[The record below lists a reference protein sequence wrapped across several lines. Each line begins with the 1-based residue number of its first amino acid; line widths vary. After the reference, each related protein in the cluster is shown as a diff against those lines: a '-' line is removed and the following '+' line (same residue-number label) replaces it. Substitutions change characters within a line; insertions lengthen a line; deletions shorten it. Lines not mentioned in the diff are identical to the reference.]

1 MARKAMVTRTI
12 LTTKVN
18 VLCMDVKT
26 CEPCNIDVS
35 LPRTYKDDKKLL
47 KKVQELVDNDEVK
60 AVHIVSK
67 EEVETLYGM
76 TEQRFI
82 EGAIILDPKTRKML
96 EEESENDD
104 EDEVGTPSEAKEQ
117 IAPIESKP
125 RNKKNNK

>member
-12 LTTKVN
+12 ITTKCN
-18 VLCMDVKT
+18 VLCMELAKA
-26 CEPCNIDVS
+26 EPFNREVV

-96 EEESENDD
+96 EEESESDD
-104 EDEVGTPSEAKEQ
+104 EEAEATTAPTEAK
-117 IAPIESKP
+117 PN
-125 RNKKNNK
+125 NKKNNK